1 LPKFLLKITTFVA
14 LIVLSIYVVI
24 FIINRDDVNVAF
36 VAAIADKHQYAQS
49 IHEPK
54 IILVGGSNLAF
65 GIASDSIEKA
75 LKKPVVNFGLY
86 AGFGLTFVLKEALSE
101 VKKGD
106 VIVLCPEY
114 YLRKPGDNF
123 SKQMAVFAYPPA
135 DDFIEYDNFI
145 DRLAI
150 KGEFYSRYARNLIFL
165 PNRIKSPSINDTI
178 SGYFRKGFNRNGDA
192 LSHLN
197 NPPVQPL
204 GDLFDIKDKDYSLE
218 IQDINQFINVI
229 RQKKANVFWYYPS
242 FSQVGY
248 DKNKKKLIV
257 YEKLI
262 YDKINCQKINQIK
275 DEIYPVDCFYD
286 THFHLNA
293 TCRLERTN
301 KLIKLLKKEIII
313 KNE

>member
-1 LPKFLLKITTFVA
+1 
-14 LIVLSIYVVI
+14 LIFLSIYVII
-24 FIINRDDVNVAF
+24 FVINREDVEVSF
-36 VAAIADKHQYAQS
+36 IAAIADKHQYAQS
-49 IHEPK
+49 IKEPK

-75 LKKPVVNFGLY
+75 LQKPVINFGLY
-86 AGFGLTFVLKEALSE
+86 AGLGLTFVLKEALSE

-135 DDFIEYDNFI
+135 DDFIEYENFI
-145 DRLAI
+145 DRLTI
-150 KGEFYSRYARNLIFL
+150 KSEFYSRYARNLIFL

-178 SGYFRKGFNRNGDA
+178 SGYFRKGFNKNGDA

-204 GDLFDIKDKDYSLE
+204 GDLFDIKDEDYSLE
-218 IQDINQFINVI
+218 IQEINQFIKDVE
-229 RQKKANVFWYYPS
+229 RKGATTFWYYPS

-248 DKNKKKLIV
+248 DKNEKKLIV

-262 YDKINCQKINQIK
+262 SDKINCKKINQIK

-293 TCRLERTN
+293 KCRLERTQ
-301 KLIKLLKKEIII
+301 KLIKLLKQ
-313 KNE
+313 NLN